1 MELPVLQVPDTV
13 VFPGMTITFELV
25 GTGHRRLVRRVLNQ
39 NEHRFL
45 VSLPESGIATG
56 DRHVLPEYG
65 TSMLVLSVDGKQES
79 GYLVTAQGQGRQ
91 RIRHVRNLPKPD
103 AVADGDLLLVR
114 DEPAPLGRGTPNDEL
129 LEAWD
134 TAAVFVRYA
143 GRFLPARMQSQIGE
157 ALPDEPFYVASFI
170 CANCVLEPDE
180 QQQLLAAPTL
190 VDRLRLVR
198 SKMRRQLGESA
209 SSEEPVTA

>member
-13 VFPGMTITFELV
+13 VFPGMTMTFNLV
-25 GTGHRRLVRRVLNQ
+25 ETGHRSLLNRVLHQ
-39 NEHRFL
+39 SQHRFL
-45 VSLPESGIATG
+45 VSLPESGIVTS

-65 TSMLVLSVDGKQES
+65 TSMLVLSVDGQGEA

-91 RIRHVRNLPKPD
+91 LIKHVRSISRPD
-103 AVADGDLLLVR
+103 AELLLVR

-134 TAAVFVRYA
+134 TSAVFVRYA
-143 GRFLPARMQSQIGE
+143 ATFLPARMQSQIGE
-157 ALPDEPFYVASFI
+157 ALPDEPFYVASFV
-170 CANCVLEPDE
+170 CANCVLEPHE
-180 QQQLLAAPTL
+180 QQELLAAPTL

-198 SKMRRQLGESA
+198 QKMRDQLGESA
-209 SSEEPVTA
+209 APEQAGTA